1 MASLEAALHYHRWP
15 PALEVANVQIG
26 RYRRLMR
33 KRQAVPARRVSYHHG
48 DLRRVVLDASLGLIE
63 SDGVD
68 ALSLREVARRAGV
81 THGAPYHHFAD
92 KAALLDA
99 LAEEGFVL
107 LRDAMEAALGE
118 HRGAGQ
124 RLAACGRAYVDF
136 AVGHPA
142 YFQAMFRPGKSS
154 LRTRGPAAQAAFLVL
169 VNAVLQ
175 CQEEGVAPRGDPEPL
190 VLLAWSAV
198 HGLSSLRL
206 DGALRPESA
215 GGKGRGTSEAAQLTG
230 LVAKLFAA
238 AGAGRAEQRRS

>member
-1 MASLEAALHYHRWP
+1 
-15 PALEVANVQIG
+15 
-26 RYRRLMR
+26 MR
-33 KRQAVPARRVSYHHG
+33 KRQPAPARKAAYHHG

-107 LRDAMEAALGE
+107 LHDAMEAAQHE
-118 HRGAGQ
+118 HRGAEQ

-142 YFQAMFRPGKSS
+142 YFQAMFRPGKAA
-154 LRTRGPAAQAAFLVL
+154 RRARGPAAQAAFLVL

-175 CQEEGVAPRGDPEPL
+175 CQEEGVAPRGDPGPL
-190 VLLAWSAV
+190 ILLAWSAV
-198 HGLSSLRL
+198 HGLSSLWL

-215 GGKGRGTSEAAQLTG
+215 GGKGRGAPEAAQLTG
-230 LVAKLFAA
+230 LVAKLFAV